1 MANHHLTLNQPAE
14 GVTFYKISNILEK
27 GTPQSCMEVVGTVQT
42 RQKIKIFFVLS
53 NMSDT
58 RFLKWVGQMNRDIL
72 LRVHQNLI

>member
-42 RQKIKIFFVLS
+42 RQKI
-53 NMSDT
+53 
-58 RFLKWVGQMNRDIL
+58 
-72 LRVHQNLI
+72 